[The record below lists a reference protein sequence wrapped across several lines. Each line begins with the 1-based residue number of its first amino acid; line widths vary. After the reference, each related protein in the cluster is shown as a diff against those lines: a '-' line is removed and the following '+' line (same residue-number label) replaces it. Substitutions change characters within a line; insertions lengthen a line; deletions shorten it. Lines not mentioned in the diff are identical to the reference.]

1 MARKLSALLVCLF
14 LLPSLVAA
22 DLYEQFKNPPSD
34 TRPFARWWWNGS
46 YVTQKEI
53 LRELDVMKQAGIG
66 GVEINTIGM
75 PEFVPADSL
84 AGFKALDWLSPEWNR
99 MVRIAADGVRDRG
112 MIADL
117 IVGSGWPFG
126 GRFLAEDEQT
136 QRVSLIKKRVV
147 GPSTFQAD
155 LKALVPQG
163 RRGGDEVQGTMR
175 WQFARLLRADATE
188 FQPGEDLLPR
198 VKSDGR
204 LEIEVPA
211 GEYDIY
217 CGVLQ
222 TGFTHVKLGA
232 PGADGPVVDHFNAK
246 AVRKYL
252 QHMSSTLSPELG
264 GRLGDRIRA
273 MFVDSL
279 ELDHANWTSDLPSE
293 FERRRGYRLEPYL
306 PFILDMSN
314 ASSETGLGDTARR
327 ARYDFNRT
335 LVELFGERFLQTYA
349 AWCKEN
355 GVLSRIQAYGRES
368 HPLEGSL
375 LVDLPEGESW
385 LWAQDPLVSRS
396 PTVANRYVSSAAHLS
411 GKRRVSYE
419 AMTNAVPVFRELPED
434 FKVCY
439 DQSLLT
445 GVMHPI
451 LHGFNYSP
459 PEAGFPGWVRFGSY
473 LNEKNPWWPYFR
485 RFSDYAA
492 RLCAVFSQAETR
504 AEIALLGPRPDEWS
518 RHGLLYQPFPEV
530 ALPWYQYHLPQAL
543 QQHGLAADFVSERI
557 LEKAK
562 FTKGQLQYG
571 AQSYQA
577 LLLLDVESIELSAV
591 EALERY
597 VASGGQVAFVGKVPS
612 RSPGLRDVESTG
624 ALIKSKVRRLLDSG
638 KGKVVQLAAPDHRVV
653 GKKDFVRTGL
663 ADDDREGLLQW
674 TGSLLTRVKLARRL
688 EIARPSIYV
697 AAAHFRT
704 DDRDFF
710 FFSNDSRDRTI
721 EVEARFNLGSRVPW
735 KWDPETGG
743 RFVVGDAAKLGALP
757 VVLGPAESL
766 LLVMEATSGRSDTPL
781 AGSPVAGGLLHPAA
795 VGSEGPIAGWDVE
808 FQHVRNDLSF
818 TRKIDVLLDLSKA
831 RDDAQLSTF
840 GGTAVYRTKF
850 DGGASGQGNRLLDL
864 GKVHGISEV
873 LLNGRPLGVR
883 WYGRHVYDVGDALNS
898 GTNELEIRVT
908 TMLGNYCK
916 SIRETNP
923 VARRW
928 AHWFPPIPA
937 GLEGPVA
944 LR

>member
-1 MARKLSALLVCLF
+1 MARKLSALPVCLF
-14 LLPSLVAA
+14 FLPSLLAA
-22 DLYEQFKNPPSD
+22 DLYEQFKNPPAD
-34 TRPFARWWWNGS
+34 TRPFVRWWWNGS
-46 YVTQKEI
+46 YVTHKEI
-53 LRELDVMKQAGIG
+53 LRELDVMKQAGLG

-75 PEFVPADSL
+75 PEFVPTDSL
-84 AGFKALDWLSPEWNR
+84 AGLKALHWLSPEWNK
-99 MVRIAADGVRDRG
+99 MVRTAAEGARARG

-147 GPSTFQAD
+147 GPATFRAD
-155 LKALVPQG
+155 LKALVSEG
-163 RRGGDEVQGTMR
+163 RRGGDEAQGNVR
-175 WQFARLLRADATE
+175 WHFARLLRADATE
-188 FQPGEDLLPR
+188 FQPGQDLLRQVPP
-198 VKSDGR
+198 DGR
-204 LEIEVPA
+204 LELEVPA
-211 GEYDIY
+211 GEYDLY

-232 PGADGPVVDHFNAK
+232 PGADGPVVDHFNAD

-252 QHMSSTLSPELG
+252 QHMSSSLSPELG
-264 GRLGDRIRA
+264 GRLGDHIRA

-279 ELDHANWTSDLPSE
+279 ELDHANWTSDLPAE
-293 FERRRGYRLEPYL
+293 FERRRGYQLEPYL
-306 PFILDMSN
+306 PFVLDMAN
-314 ASSETGLGDTARR
+314 ASSETQLGDTARR

-335 LVELFGERFLQTYA
+335 LVELFGERFLKTYA
-349 AWCKEN
+349 AWCREN

-396 PTVANRYVSSAAHLS
+396 PTVVNRYVSSAAHLS

-439 DQSLLT
+439 DQSLLA

-451 LHGFNYSP
+451 LHGFNYTP

-492 RLCAVFSQAETR
+492 RLCTVFSQAD
-504 AEIALLGPRPDEWS
+504 ASPEIALLAPRPDEWS

-543 QQHGLAADFVSERI
+543 QQRGLAADFVSERI
-557 LEKAK
+557 LEEAK
-562 FTKGQLQYG
+562 FSKERLQYG

-577 LLLLDVESIELSAV
+577 LLLLDVESIELSAL

-597 VASGGQVAFVGKVPS
+597 AASGGQVVFVGKLPS
-612 RSPGLRDVESTG
+612 RSPGLRDAESRG
-624 ALIKSKVRRLLDSG
+624 ALIQSKVRRLLETG
-638 KGKVVQLAAPDHRVV
+638 KGRVIQLAAPEHRVI

-663 ADDDREGLLQW
+663 ADDDRDGLLQW
-674 TGSLLTRVKLARRL
+674 TGSLLGRLKLTRSL

-697 AAAHFRT
+697 AATHFRT
-704 DDRDFF
+704 TDREFF
-710 FFSNDSRDRTI
+710 FFSNDSRDQTV
-721 EVEARFNLGSRVPW
+721 EVEARFKPGPAIPW
-735 KWDPETGG
+735 KWDPETGERASFG
-743 RFVVGDAAKLGALP
+743 GGGKAGTVP
-757 VVLGPAESL
+757 VILGPAESL
-766 LLVMEATSGRSDTPL
+766 LLVMEAASGRSAPSA
-781 AGSPVAGGLLHPAA
+781 AGPVANGLRPAA
-795 VGSEGPIAGWDVE
+795 PGRQGTPIAGWDVD
-808 FQHVRNDLSF
+808 FRHVQKDLSF
-818 TRKIDVLLDLSKA
+818 TRKMDTLLDLSKA
-831 RDDAQLSTF
+831 TGDAQLSTF
-840 GGTAVYRTKF
+840 AGTAVYRTKF
-850 DGGASGQGNRLLDL
+850 EAGASGPGVRLLDL
-864 GKVHGISEV
+864 GKVHGISEIF
-873 LLNGRPLGVR
+873 LNGRPLGVR
-883 WYGRHVYDVGDALNS
+883 WYGRHLYEVGEAVKP

-937 GLEGPVA
+937 GLEGPVT
-944 LR
+944 LH